1 MEQRE
6 NIPSALMCRFAKV
19 LREALGF
26 FCAELDGLSEID
38 VDGIDLAEGDRV
50 EAIVSLV
57 HAEQG
62 RDGGEGELE
71 PDYQLK
77 FFHEI

>member
-1 MEQRE
+1 MEHRE
-6 NIPSALMCRFAKV
+6 NISSALMCRFAKV

-50 EAIVSLV
+50 EAVAKVI
-57 HAEQG
+57 ETKQG
-62 RDGGEGELE
+62 NDVGEDNLHLE
-71 PDYQLK
+71 KQ
-77 FFHEI
+77 